1 MTKQEEEA
9 STTVF
14 VSKDKATQEKAE
26 EEETKLTQD
35 THPSKKQRTD
45 FFEDNDIKTDKRP
58 SIIHGIS
65 VKRAPRIGK
74 EFQVNL
80 PDC

>member
-1 MTKQEEEA
+1 MTKGEASTGCVSTDKAKQEEEEQ
-9 STTVF
+9 
-14 VSKDKATQEKAE
+14 KPK
-26 EEETKLTQD
+26 D
-35 THPSKKQRTD
+35 THASKKQRTD
-45 FFEDNDIKTDKRP
+45 SSYNDMKTDRRP

-80 PDC
+80 PDCS

>member
-1 MTKQEEEA
+1 MTKQEEEEA
-9 STTVF
+9 ST
-14 VSKDKATQEKAE
+14 VSKDKATQEKE
-26 EEETKLTQD
+26 EEEQKD

-45 FFEDNDIKTDKRP
+45 FFEDNDIKTDRRP